1 MDSSGFSGR
10 DCPAAEREVK
20 LGLFTDGFKELK
32 KASEPLYK
40 TPKSIQETIEI
51 VKVAENGI
59 FEVAKNR
66 FSKCYRFQDINYTTT
81 NEVEQ
86 IDIFERYCK
95 FLNSLDVSFKITIN
109 NKNKDMEQVRDYVF
123 LQEKEDGFNGFR
135 KIYNDIMEKK
145 IHEGRQGIEQERYL
159 TITIE
164 RKNFEEAKAQFATI
178 EASIHKAF
186 NELGAEI
193 VPLSGNERIK
203 VLYDYYHLGAEG
215 SFDFDI
221 REAKKVGADFR
232 NDLCNGMIQFYQD
245 YFKDEKKYCRALF
258 IKKYP
263 SSLSDR
269 FLNEITSLP
278 VHSITSID
286 VVPIPKDMTT
296 KILQKKYLG
305 IESDIIKQ
313 QRVRNKNND
322 FSSEISYN
330 KRIEKKEI
338 EEIMDDVREND
349 QCLYY
354 VAVTIILMA
363 DSKEELDSMTETVE
377 TIGKRN
383 SVTIEEHYLKQR
395 EALNTALP
403 IGVRQVETMR
413 TMMTQSLAVLMPFNV
428 QELNDG
434 SGCYYGINQVSKN
447 INIGNRKKLINGNGF
462 VFGVPGSGKSFFC
475 KMEMGNVFLGTD
487 DEIIVIDPMN
497 EYFDIAHT
505 YGGTVVN
512 MSTYTDNYVNPL
524 DMDVWSLDLNDS
536 KGMIREKGEFMLGL
550 CEQCMGESLNS
561 RQKSIID
568 RCVRKLYIDI
578 ARSREKYVPVMSDF
592 YEILMNQPEE
602 EAKDIALSL
611 ELFVNGSLN
620 IFNHQTNVDVD
631 NRFTVYGIRDLGTE
645 LSPITMLVMMESIQ
659 NRIIAN
665 GKRGVATWLYID
677 EFHVLLNSEYSA
689 KYLQQLW
696 KKVRKQGGLCTGI
709 TQNVVDLLQN
719 YTAITM
725 LANSEFVTLLKQANT
740 DSSKMA
746 EVIGVSE
753 AQLRFVTNT
762 QSGMGLMKCGN
773 VVIPFDNQI
782 EKGTDLYNLYNTNIH
797 EKIALEKSKNE
808 VDIG

>member
-1 MDSSGFSGR
+1 M
-10 DCPAAEREVK
+10 
-20 LGLFTDGFKELK
+20 GLFADGFRELK

-40 TPKSIQETIEI
+40 APKSIQQTIEI
-51 VKVAENGI
+51 MKVAENGI

-81 NEVEQ
+81 NETEQ

-123 LQEKEDGFNGFR
+123 LQRKDDGYDGFR
-135 KIYNDIMEKK
+135 SIYNNIMEQK

-178 EASIHKAF
+178 EASVHKAF
-186 NELGAEI
+186 GELGAEI

-203 VLYDYYHLGAEG
+203 VLYDYYHLGDEN

-221 REAKKVGADFR
+221 REARKVGADFR
-232 NDLCNGMIQFYQD
+232 NDLCNGMIQFYPD
-245 YFKDEKKYCRALF
+245 YFKDEKKVCRALF

-296 KILQKKYLG
+296 KVLQKKYLG

-354 VAVTIILMA
+354 VSVTIILMA
-363 DSKEELDSMTETVE
+363 DTKEELDSMTETVE

-395 EALNTALP
+395 ESLNTALP

-413 TMMTQSLAVLMPFNV
+413 TMLTQSLAVLMPFNV
-428 QELNDG
+428 QELNDKQ
-434 SGCYYGINQVSKN
+434 GCYYGINQVSKN

-475 KMEMGNVFLGTD
+475 KMEMGNVFLSGN

-497 EYFDIAHT
+497 EYFDIAET

-568 RCVRKLYIDI
+568 RCVRKLYIEI
-578 ARSREKYVPVMSDF
+578 ARNREKYVPIMSDF
-592 YEILMNQPEE
+592 YEILMNQPED

-665 GKRGVATWLYID
+665 GKRGIATWLYID

-719 YTAITM
+719 YTATTM
-725 LANSEFVTLLKQANT
+725 LANSEFVALLKQANT
-740 DSSKMA
+740 DSSRMA

-753 AQLRFVTNT
+753 AQLRFVTNSS
-762 QSGMGLMKCGN
+762 SGMGLMKCGN
-773 VVIPFDNQI
+773 VVIPFDNTI

-797 EKIALEKSKNE
+797 EKIAMEKKKNGE
-808 VDIG
+808 LQ

>member
-1 MDSSGFSGR
+1 M
-10 DCPAAEREVK
+10 
-20 LGLFTDGFKELK
+20 GLFADGFKELK

-40 TPKSIQETIEI
+40 APKSIQQTIEI
-51 VKVAENGI
+51 MKVAENGI
-59 FEVAKNR
+59 FEVARNR

-81 NEVEQ
+81 NETEQ

-123 LQEKEDGFNGFR
+123 LQRKDDGYDGFR
-135 KIYNDIMEKK
+135 SIYNNIMEQK

-178 EASIHKAF
+178 EASVHKAF
-186 NELGAEI
+186 GELGADI

-203 VLYDYYHLGAEG
+203 VLYDYYHLGDEN

-232 NDLCNGMIQFYQD
+232 NDLCNGMMQFYPD
-245 YFKDEKKYCRALF
+245 YFKDEKKFCRALF

-296 KILQKKYLG
+296 KVLQKKYLG

-354 VAVTIILMA
+354 VSVTIILMA
-363 DSKEELDSMTETVE
+363 DTKEELDSMTETVE

-395 EALNTALP
+395 ESLNTALP

-413 TMMTQSLAVLMPFNV
+413 TMLTQSLAVLMPFNV
-428 QELNDG
+428 QELNDKQ
-434 SGCYYGINQVSKN
+434 GCYYGINQVSKN

-475 KMEMGNVFLGTD
+475 KMEMGNVFLSGN

-497 EYFDIAHT
+497 EYFDIAET

-568 RCVRKLYIDI
+568 RCVRKLYIEI
-578 ARSREKYVPVMSDF
+578 ARNREKYVPIMSDF
-592 YEILMNQPEE
+592 YEILMNQPED

-665 GKRGVATWLYID
+665 GKRGIATWLYID

-719 YTAITM
+719 YTATTM
-725 LANSEFVTLLKQANT
+725 LANSEFVALLKQANT
-740 DSSKMA
+740 DSSRMA

-753 AQLRFVTNT
+753 AQLRFVTNSS
-762 QSGMGLMKCGN
+762 SGMGLMKCGN
-773 VVIPFDNQI
+773 VVIPFDNTI

-797 EKIALEKSKNE
+797 EKIAMEKKKKGE
-808 VDIG
+808 Q

>member
-1 MDSSGFSGR
+1 M
-10 DCPAAEREVK
+10 
-20 LGLFTDGFKELK
+20 GLFADGFRELK
-32 KASEPLYK
+32 KAGEPLYK
-40 TPKSIQETIEI
+40 APKSIQQTIEI
-51 VKVAENGI
+51 MKVAENGI

-66 FSKCYRFQDINYTTT
+66 YSKCYRFQDINYTTT
-81 NEVEQ
+81 NETEQ

-123 LQEKEDGFNGFR
+123 LQRQDDGYDSFR
-135 KIYNDIMEKK
+135 RIYNDIMEQK

-178 EASIHKAF
+178 EASVHKAF
-186 NELGAEI
+186 GELGAEI

-203 VLYDYYHLGAEG
+203 VLYDYYHLGDEN

-221 REAKKVGADFR
+221 KEAKKVGADFR
-232 NDLCNGMIQFYQD
+232 NDLCNGMIQFYPD
-245 YFKDEKKYCRALF
+245 YFKDEKKFCRALF

-305 IESDIIKQ
+305 IESDIIRQ

-354 VAVTIILMA
+354 VSVTVILMA
-363 DSKEELDSMTETVE
+363 DTKEELDSMTETVE

-395 EALNTALP
+395 ESLNTALP

-413 TMMTQSLAVLMPFNV
+413 TMLTQSLAVLMPFNV
-428 QELNDG
+428 QELNDKQ
-434 SGCYYGINQVSKN
+434 GCYYGINQVSKN

-475 KMEMGNVFLGTD
+475 KMEMGNVFLSGN

-497 EYFDIAHT
+497 EYFDIAQT

-568 RCVRKLYIDI
+568 RCVRKLYIEI
-578 ARSREKYVPVMSDF
+578 ARNREKYVPIMSDF
-592 YEILMNQPEE
+592 YEILMNQPED
-602 EAKDIALSL
+602 EARDIALSL

-665 GKRGVATWLYID
+665 GKRGIATWLYID

-709 TQNVVDLLQN
+709 TQNIVDLLQN
-719 YTAITM
+719 YTATTM
-725 LANSEFVTLLKQANT
+725 LANSEFVALLKQANT
-740 DSSKMA
+740 DSSRMA

-762 QSGMGLMKCGN
+762 SSGMGLMKCGN
-773 VVIPFDNQI
+773 VVIPFDNTI

-797 EKIALEKSKNE
+797 EKIAMEKKKNC
-808 VDIG
+808 